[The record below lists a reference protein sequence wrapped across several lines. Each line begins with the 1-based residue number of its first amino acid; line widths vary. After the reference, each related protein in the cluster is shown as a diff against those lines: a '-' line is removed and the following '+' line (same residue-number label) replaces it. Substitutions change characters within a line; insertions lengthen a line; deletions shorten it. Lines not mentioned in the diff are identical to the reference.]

1 MARTTIE
8 FEYDGQQYTL
18 CLNIAALKKLEK
30 AGFSFGNIEDHILTA
45 TEDIFYA
52 TFDAYHKNTPRKLRE
67 EIYREFAA
75 EEDTEDGK
83 AGNTLSEILFA
94 MINEVIEEM
103 SPKGNVKWK
112 AVKG

>member
-1 MARTTIE
+1 MARTTIK
-8 FEYDGQQYTL
+8 FEYNGENYTL
-18 CLNIAALKKLEK
+18 GLTIAALKKLEK

-52 TFDAYHKNTPRKLRE
+52 TFDAFHRNTPRKLRE
-67 EIYREFAA
+67 EIYHEFCA
-75 EEDTEDGK
+75 EEDSEDGK
-83 AGNTLSEILFA
+83 AGNTLSETLFA

-112 AVKG
+112 TVKG